1 MNVITIEK
9 VTANLGANISGIDL
23 TQPLS
28 STEIKALEQALLDYQ
43 ILFFHNQDISP
54 EQQVAFARQFGPIH
68 TGAFTPR
75 HGDNPDYIVL
85 DQTQPKGEGADE
97 WHTDNTFMAHP
108 PLGSVLKAVQLPETG
123 GDTCWASMYSAYEAL
138 SPSMQSML
146 DGLTAIHVI
155 TPALQKAINAG
166 HANEGIDLAEMQ
178 KLWPP
183 CEHPVV
189 KVHPETGRKALYVHR
204 NSAVRIKELSLKEN
218 EVLLPFLCD
227 HIRSPLFQ
235 CRLRWNTN
243 TIAFWD
249 NRAVQH
255 YAVPDYNERRVMH
268 RVTID
273 NRDVA

>member
-1 MNVITIEK
+1 MGSIEIRR
-9 VTANLGANISGIDL
+9 VTAHLGADISGIELDR
-23 TQPLS
+23 PLS
-28 STEIKALEQALLDYQ
+28 AAGISELKQALLDYQ
-43 ILFFHNQDISP
+43 VLFFHKQNITP
-54 EQQVAFARQFGPIH
+54 EQQVDFARQFGPIH
-68 TGAFTPR
+68 RGAFVPK

-85 DQTQPKGEGADE
+85 DQTKPEGEGADQ
-97 WHTDNTFMAHP
+97 WHTDNTFMPHP

-123 GDTCWASMYSAYEAL
+123 GDTCWASMYSAFDGL
-138 SPSMQSML
+138 SQTLQSML
-146 DGLTAIHVI
+146 DGLTAIHDI
-155 TPALQKAINAG
+155 TPALQKAIRAG
-166 HANEGIDLAEMQ
+166 HTASGINLAEVQ
-178 KLWPP
+178 KQWPP

-189 KVHPETGRKALYVHR
+189 KTHPETGRKALYVHR
-204 NSAVRIKELSLKEN
+204 NSTIKIKELSDREN

-273 NRDVA
+273 S